1 MSAPGF
7 RFVTP
12 VPLTGCR
19 ETSDLKLTG
28 GKQKK
33 VLENPTPTAKR
44 PGKEWACSR
53 TSFGQYSAYS
63 GKHEWVNDTTCPLRL
78 QGGQAVRRSHMHAR
92 THACTHARTHTH
104 TARKQGPNLPSP
116 AWQKQ
121 AAFCPPLWCWWGPS
135 IFPQAEAGDST
146 LVPLPG

>member
-44 PGKEWACSR
+44 PGKEWANSR

-78 QGGQAVRRSHMHAR
+78 QGGQAVRRSYMHAR
-92 THACTHARTHTH
+92 THACTHARTCTC
-104 TARKQGPNLPSP
+104 TIVLLLGSGAWSTVSRKILRLYAASGERSARMD
-116 AWQKQ
+116 
-121 AAFCPPLWCWWGPS
+121 PLYLFWG
-135 IFPQAEAGDST
+135 
-146 LVPLPG
+146 